1 MGSWKN
7 HVRAR
12 LEQRDFKEKHPF
24 IGVFSSLSQLEERL
38 EIREQIWEDMHDK
51 SVDGGEGVTGK
62 DTQLIQ
68 LQLKE
73 SEHLVHKL
81 SQTVSDL
88 TSVLYLKEAEL
99 QYWQSCVS
107 QHRQEALTLAKR
119 NSNLNKTLVDL
130 EFTVDLQFKEL
141 AALRLEKN
149 KMKEALDQAHVDQE
163 QTLHRWIEEK
173 KKEADRLNKYNDK
186 QERWQHVAKQLRKQL
201 QGQRGKKSGANGTSS
216 SAIQSKSFITM
227 QCSNKRNH
235 QCSYV
240 SGLKL
245 TRSIQED
252 FSRDYVLY

>member
-38 EIREQIWEDMHDK
+38 EIREQILEDMHDK

-216 SAIQSKSFITM
+216 SAIQKIFISKDTQTAACQM
-227 QCSNKRNH
+227 QKFSVPS
-235 QCSYV
+235 QT
-240 SGLKL
+240 SGSDAC
-245 TRSIQED
+245 R
-252 FSRDYVLY
+252 